1 MGDRLP
7 KCERET
13 SPGDGVVGLG
23 QEGQMDNESMFR
35 NVGVQG
41 GLVDRVVTEIQRVI
55 VSGRLEPGMK
65 LLPERELADEL
76 GVSRTVIREAVRILV
91 AKGLLETKPG
101 VGTIVRQVTSDQ
113 IVEPLSLLLQ
123 TQKGG
128 ISIEH
133 LHQVRRMLEV
143 EIAGLAALQ
152 ATEEDITELREL
164 LAEMESVTGI
174 PEAFATK
181 DADFHRG
188 LARTTYNPLL
198 IILLDSIRDLMQEVR
213 LLVTRHPD
221 LRQKVIPDHKKILE
235 RVAAK
240 DPEGARLAMEEHLE
254 HARRFQEELL
264 TSKAQNKTPDA
275 VPS

>member
-1 MGDRLP
+1 
-7 KCERET
+7 
-13 SPGDGVVGLG
+13 
-23 QEGQMDNESMFR
+23 MDSEAMFR

-123 TQKGG
+123 TQKRGV
-128 ISIEH
+128 SIDH
-133 LHQVRRMLEV
+133 LHQVRRMLEI

-152 ATEEDITELREL
+152 ATTEDIAELREVL
-164 LAEMESVTGI
+164 VEMESVTDI
-174 PEAFATK
+174 PEAFAAR

-188 LARTTYNPLL
+188 LAKTTHNPLL

-213 LLVTRHPD
+213 LLVTRHPA
-221 LRQKVIPDHKKILE
+221 LREKVTPDHQRILE
-235 RVAAK
+235 CVAAK
-240 DPEGARLAMEEHLE
+240 DQEGARQAMEEHLE
-254 HARRFQEELL
+254 HARWFQEELL
-264 TSKAQNKTPDA
+264 KPGIIEKGLESA
-275 VPS
+275 VL